1 MSFLLTVISRVPL
14 LNLSFSSGLPL
25 FPGYC
30 QSRLSP
36 SNMCSRRK
44 LMADLMKMARLSA
57 LADMAMNLWEFRGNS
72 EKPAVTRSPVS
83 LYRGGG
89 KLWTLWP

>member
-1 MSFLLTVISRVPL
+1 MSFLLTVISRV
-14 LNLSFSSGLPL
+14 NLSFSSGLPL

-57 LADMAMNLWEFRGNS
+57 LADMAMNLWEFRGKS

-89 KLWTLWP
+89 KLRTLWP